1 MNSSKEDPVFGGV
14 NLLNKLLHD
23 LDERGLVLSLAA
35 FAEDA
40 LGHLLSSFLLPT
52 ESTHQLLEGFN
63 APLGTFSSRI
73 KAAYSLGLIEKVQF
87 DDLEHLRKM
96 RNEFAHSWRP
106 IDFKSPKI
114 AAHIKALNY
123 SDIDDRF
130 PETPHAKF
138 KSSLSSRLIE
148 LRSAANQIELKGGI
162 KATSSRLFPLIGGK
176 DTSQSINSAELR
188 VNELETNLK
197 LATDEKHLFFKLLHK
212 RVEDQLYILHG
223 QVPEERKHEVF
234 ALIARMKLMVGEEK

>member
-1 MNSSKEDPVFGGV
+1 MDNPEEDPVFGGV

-40 LGHLLSSFLLPT
+40 LGHLLSVFMLPT

-96 RNEFAHSWRP
+96 RNEFAHNWRP
-106 IDFKSPKI
+106 INFENPKI

-123 SDIDDRF
+123 SDIDDSF
-130 PETPHAKF
+130 PETPHAKLR
-138 KSSLSSRLIE
+138 SSFSSRLIE
-148 LRSAANQIELKGGI
+148 LRSAANQIEIKGGI
-162 KATSSRLFPLIGGK
+162 KATSSRLFPLFSGN
-176 DTSQSINSAELR
+176 DTTQKINGAEQR
-188 VNELETNLK
+188 VNALETNLK
-197 LATDEKHLFFKLLHK
+197 LATGEKLVFFKLLRK
-212 RVEDQLYILHG
+212 RVEGQLYILFG
-223 QVPEERKHEVF
+223 QAPEEQKQEVM
-234 ALIARMKLMVGEEK
+234 ALIARVKSMVRDEK